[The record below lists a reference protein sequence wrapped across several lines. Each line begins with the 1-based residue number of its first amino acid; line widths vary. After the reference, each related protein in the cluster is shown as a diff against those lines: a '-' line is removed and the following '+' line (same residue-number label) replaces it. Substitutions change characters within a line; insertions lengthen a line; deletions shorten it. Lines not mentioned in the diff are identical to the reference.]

1 MHTNTSCNMNL
12 YVRYKASVHHVT
24 LQVLI
29 EAIKDSQ
36 WEQKGPKKVLSRPVS
51 MAITFIV

>member
-1 MHTNTSCNMNL
+1 MNL

-29 EAIKDSQ
+29 EASKDSQ